1 MTNIISTY
9 KEHKDFFKNLCVI
22 ALWYPIGFVAIYV
35 HVSYLNQHVFPFI
48 GPLTVAELSFVD
60 KIPYLARTALDY
72 FIILP
77 FITWAL
83 LHFMSHWSMRIIIF
97 SAALFILWINFNN
110 MISFATTGHFISVSL
125 LIDAFYWG
133 KEHPEIIEE
142 YADRTALMAFLAFV
156 VVLSICYFIQH
167 VNCPKKRSNISQCFK
182 FPALILILI
191 SFIGFVIS
199 KEMINARHASFESFL
214 GKQLSS
220 FVDYEYTENVGG
232 NLPDNTL
239 ELTKFFKLKTKSI
252 MPQNPK
258 NQNPKNLPLGFQTAQ
273 EKDSNIIFIIMETG
287 PKKAHM
293 DEKFPEL
300 FKNFN
305 ALKQQSFYSSQHLS
319 SYLYTSDA
327 MFSIFGSLYTDI
339 RTRKDFLEH
348 RENKETISGL
358 GLFDHLNNAAYDTG
372 VYSPALPIV
381 NDDRIMFQMLG
392 VKKQYYAEN
401 NPEKIAKIQGDL
413 EFYLKP
419 LTDHTSYNQK
429 TYGKLKLQ
437 VPADIVTLNEML
449 GDIEENVKKGQKFA
463 SVFLPQV
470 GHGPWP
476 DVASAGRGDDIG
488 NAKLL
493 MSLQD
498 HWIGLIIDKLK
509 KLEVFENTI
518 IVITSD
524 HGSRTITEF
533 SSMNPNAINEDS
545 YSVPLLIY
553 APHSLKRGIKLAH
566 QTSHIDIMPTVLSLL
581 DLDPVKSCMLGAN
594 IWRSDLKSRRLYMLG
609 RRYTGIDGYSED
621 GYFYSYHSALKF
633 AFKSD
638 SLNFGARDFIPKG
651 TPEYAKIQK
660 NINFQHGVQQ
670 KLLQNLMTQDCSF

>member
-9 KEHKDFFKNLCVI
+9 KENRDFFKNLCVI

-48 GPLTVAELSFVD
+48 GSLTVAELSFVD

-83 LHFMSHWSMRIIIF
+83 LHFMSHWSMRVIIF
-97 SAALFILWINFNN
+97 SVALFILWINFNN
-110 MISFATTGHFISVSL
+110 MISFATTGHFISLSL

-156 VVLSICYFIQH
+156 VILSICYFGQH
-167 VNCPKKRSNISQCFK
+167 VKCPKKRSNISQCFK

-199 KEMINARHASFESFL
+199 KEMITARHASFESFL
-214 GKQLSS
+214 GAQLSS
-220 FVDYEYTENVGG
+220 FVDYEYTENVGE
-232 NLPDNTL
+232 NLPDNIL
-239 ELTKFFKLKTKSI
+239 ELTKLFKLKTKSI
-252 MPQNPK
+252 MSEHT
-258 NQNPKNLPLGFQTAQ
+258 KNLPLGFQPAQ
-273 EKDSNIIFIIMETG
+273 EKNSNIIFIIMETG

-305 ALKQQSFYSSQHLS
+305 ALKQQSFYSNQHLS

-339 RTRKDFLEH
+339 RTRKDFLER
-348 RENKETISGL
+348 RENKTTISGL
-358 GLFDHLNNAAYDTG
+358 GLFDHLNHAGYDTG

-381 NDDRIMFQMLG
+381 NDDTIMFQMLG

-401 NPEKIAKIQGDL
+401 NPEEIAKIQDDL
-413 EFYLKP
+413 ELYLKP
-419 LTDHTSYNQK
+419 LTDHTSFNQK

-437 VPADIVTLNEML
+437 VPLDIVTLNKML
-449 GDIEENVKKGQKFA
+449 VDIEENVKKGQKFA
-463 SVFLPQV
+463 SVFLPQI

-476 DVASAGRGDDIG
+476 NVASAGQTDDIE
-488 NAKLL
+488 NAKFL

-509 KLEVFENTI
+509 KLGIFENTI

-524 HGSRTITEF
+524 HGPRTITEF

-545 YSVPLLIY
+545 YVVPFLIY
-553 APHSLKRGIKLAH
+553 APHSLKHGIKLAH
-566 QTSHIDIMPTVLSLL
+566 KTSHIDIMPTVLSLL
-581 DLDPVKSCMLGAN
+581 DLYPARSCMLGVN
-594 IWRSDLKSRRLYMLG
+594 IWRSDLKDRRLYMLG
-609 RRYTGIDGYSED
+609 RRYTGIDGYSQD
-621 GYFYSYHSALKF
+621 GYYYSYHAALKF

-638 SLNFGARDFIPKG
+638 SFNFSKEDFIPKG
-651 TPEYAKIQK
+651 TPEYVKIQQ